1 MKEGELMM
9 NIAAKIRYTNLENK
23 HKEQQTITR
32 RLITKFD
39 NLAYISGP
47 LSRWV
52 RLSYFCSNLQKYI
65 IKVPNGLQTDLD
77 VLF

>member
-1 MKEGELMM
+1 MKEEELMM
-9 NIAAKIRYTNLENK
+9 NIAAKIRYTDMENK
-23 HKEQQTITR
+23 HKEQQTITT
-32 RLITKFD
+32 RLIMKFD
-39 NLAYISGP
+39 NLAYIFGP

-65 IKVPNGLQTDLD
+65 IKVPSGLQTDLA